1 MSFKQK
7 PLAIAIALALV
18 NTASFAQN
26 NNELGAITIYGSRF
40 QEKDNQ
46 ALPQSNIISAID
58 IQKSG
63 LTNIAEI
70 LKKVGGLPIR
80 QDLYGN
86 SNATIDLGGFGDAAD
101 NNLVVLLDG
110 VRISENEQS
119 SARISLIPIEAIE
132 QIEITRGGNSV
143 LYGDGA
149 NGGIIN
155 IISKKNID
163 NLNVVSAGIAS
174 NNSYQSNIY
183 TSKKFGDISASVF
196 GSTNNSQGY
205 RENNQTASQSA
216 GSIIQ
221 WQPNQN
227 TKAGIRFFADEQR
240 NNLPGTLPLAW
251 LDSHSKSKQQLTYS
265 EQYKAESTNVT
276 LFAATKIDSIE
287 YAVDIS
293 ERNKHTHWQYDKD
306 KCELYNP
313 TSDWDVTF
321 TQIITYPN
329 GSCTTNTPY
338 PRNSYATVNSSSTT
352 RQINP
357 RVKIDNFLMPQNKL
371 TLGIDW
377 LSWEFSRDVPEFSYG
392 SNHSENKHFTS
403 GFYVN
408 SDWAIDSKNRLVGGY
423 RTEKFKQFKYYLS
436 GGSDIY
442 DHDQQRITSHN
453 IQYIRNIEAVQ
464 LYAKH
469 GKNYRLPNADDNYQL
484 ANLWVPSSP
493 LKPQT
498 SIDNEVGVNY
508 KNNTQQYHLSYY
520 KSSITNEIGYD
531 ENIGGN
537 SNYPSSK
544 RTGIFAN
551 AHQVLTAMFSLRAQI
566 QTINSKILAGTY
578 AGKEVPSVPEYVGS
592 IGVET
597 KINTKEMLDISYRSV
612 GKSYASGDNQNT
624 GFRTNQQH
632 YVDLRYNLKNG
643 SWDWTANINNVLDK
657 KQYDYAVYKPT
668 YLDLYQKTVYPTL
681 GRNFSLT
688 GRYVF

>member
-7 PLAIAIALALV
+7 PLAVAIALALI
-18 NTASFAQN
+18 NTASFAEN

-46 ALPQSNIISAID
+46 TLPQSSIISSSE

-63 LTNIAEI
+63 LTNIADV
-70 LKKVGGLPIR
+70 LKKMGGLPVR

-86 SNATIDLGGFGDAAD
+86 TNATIDLGGFGDAAD
-101 NNLVVLLDG
+101 NNIVVLLDG

-119 SARISLIPIEAIE
+119 SARISQIPIEAIE

-149 NGGIIN
+149 NGGVIN

-163 NLNVVSAGIAS
+163 NLSVISAGIAS
-174 NNSYQSNIY
+174 NKTYQSNIY

-205 RENNQTASQSA
+205 RDSNQTASQSG

-221 WQPNQN
+221 WQANQN
-227 TKAGIRFFADEQR
+227 TKAGIRLFADEQR
-240 NNLPGTLPLAW
+240 NNLPGTLPITW
-251 LDSHSKSKQQLTYS
+251 LNSHSSSKQQSTYS
-265 EQYKAESTNVT
+265 EQYKAESTNIT
-276 LFAATKIDSIE
+276 LFASSKINGIE
-287 YAVDIS
+287 YAIDIS

-306 KCELYNP
+306 KCEIYNP
-313 TSDWDVTF
+313 
-321 TQIITYPN
+321 N
-329 GSCTTNTPY
+329 NSCTLNSPY
-338 PRNSYATVNSSSTT
+338 PGNSYSTVNSTATT
-352 RQINP
+352 QQVNP
-357 RVKIDNFLMPQNKL
+357 RVKIDNFLIKENKL
-371 TLGIDW
+371 TVGMDW
-377 LSWEFSRDVPEFSYG
+377 LSWKFSRDVPEFNYG
-392 SNHSENKHFTS
+392 PNHSENKHSTS
-403 GFYVN
+403 GFYAN
-408 SDWAIDSKNRLVGGY
+408 SDWAIDSKNRLIGGY
-423 RTEKFKQFKYYLS
+423 RTEEFKQSKYYADS
-436 GGSDIY
+436 FGNEYGNDR
-442 DHDQQRITSHN
+442 QRITSHN
-453 IQYIRNIEAVQ
+453 IQYIKNIEALE

-484 ANLWVPSSP
+484 TNVLWRPTTP

-498 SIDNEVGVNY
+498 SIDNEIGASF
-508 KNNTQQYHLSYY
+508 KNNSQQYKLSYY

-531 ENIGGN
+531 ESIYGN
-537 SNYPSSK
+537 GNYPSSK
-544 RTGIFAN
+544 RTGIFAS
-551 AHQVLTAMFSLRAQI
+551 AYQTLTAMFSLRAQI

-592 IGVET
+592 IGLET
-597 KINTKEMLDISYRSV
+597 KINTKEMLDVSYRSV

-624 GFRTNQQH
+624 GFKTSQQH

-643 SWDWTANINNVLDK
+643 SWDWTASVNNVLDK
-657 KQYDYAVYKPT
+657 KQYDYAVYKPN
-668 YLDLYQKTVYPTL
+668 YLDLYQRTVYPTL

>member
-7 PLAIAIALALV
+7 PLAVAIALALI
-18 NTASFAQN
+18 NTASFAEN

-46 ALPQSNIISAID
+46 TLPQSSIISSSE

-63 LTNIAEI
+63 LTNIADV
-70 LKKVGGLPIR
+70 LKKMGGLPVR

-86 SNATIDLGGFGDAAD
+86 TNATIDLGGFGDAAD
-101 NNLVVLLDG
+101 NNIVVLLDG

-119 SARISLIPIEAIE
+119 SARISQIPIEAIE

-149 NGGIIN
+149 NGGVIN

-163 NLNVVSAGIAS
+163 NLSVISAGIAS
-174 NNSYQSNIY
+174 NKTYQSNIY

-205 RENNQTASQSA
+205 RDSNQTASQSG

-221 WQPNQN
+221 WQANHN
-227 TKAGIRFFADEQR
+227 TKAGIRLFADEQR
-240 NNLPGTLPLAW
+240 NNLPGTLPITW
-251 LDSHSKSKQQLTYS
+251 LNSHSSSKQQSTYS
-265 EQYKAESTNVT
+265 EQYKAESTNIT
-276 LFAATKIDSIE
+276 LFASSKINGIE
-287 YAVDIS
+287 YAIDIS

-306 KCELYNP
+306 KCEIYNP
-313 TSDWDVTF
+313 
-321 TQIITYPN
+321 N
-329 GSCTTNTPY
+329 NSCTLNSPY
-338 PRNSYATVNSSSTT
+338 PGNSYSTVNSTATT
-352 RQINP
+352 QQVNP
-357 RVKIDNFLMPQNKL
+357 RVKIDNFLIKENKL
-371 TLGIDW
+371 TVGMDW
-377 LSWEFSRDVPEFSYG
+377 LSWKFSRDVPEFNYG
-392 SNHSENKHFTS
+392 PNHSENKHSTS
-403 GFYVN
+403 GFYAN
-408 SDWAIDSKNRLVGGY
+408 SDWAIDSKNRLIGGY
-423 RTEKFKQFKYYLS
+423 RTEEFKQSKYYADS
-436 GGSDIY
+436 FGNEYGNDR
-442 DHDQQRITSHN
+442 QRITSHN
-453 IQYIRNIEAVQ
+453 IQYIKNIEALE

-484 ANLWVPSSP
+484 TNVLWRPTTP

-498 SIDNEVGVNY
+498 SIDNEIGASF
-508 KNNTQQYHLSYY
+508 KNNSQQYKLSYY

-531 ENIGGN
+531 ESIYGN
-537 SNYPSSK
+537 GNYPSSK
-544 RTGIFAN
+544 RTGIFAS
-551 AHQVLTAMFSLRAQI
+551 AHQNLTAMFSLRAQI

-592 IGVET
+592 IGLET
-597 KINTKEMLDISYRSV
+597 KINTKEMLDVSYRSV

-624 GFRTNQQH
+624 GFKTSQQH

-643 SWDWTANINNVLDK
+643 SWDWTASVNNVLDK
-657 KQYDYAVYKPT
+657 KQYDYAVYKPN
-668 YLDLYQKTVYPTL
+668 YLDLYQRTVYPTL